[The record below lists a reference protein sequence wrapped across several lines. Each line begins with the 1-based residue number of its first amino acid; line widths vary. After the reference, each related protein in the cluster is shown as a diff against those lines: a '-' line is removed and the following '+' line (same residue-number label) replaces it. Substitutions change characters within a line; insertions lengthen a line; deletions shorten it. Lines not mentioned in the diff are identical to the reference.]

1 LKLLLLLLLIFVPKI
16 QAKIYYLDAQA
27 LDENEYQIKE
37 TKKYRFY
44 KEEKIYNY
52 FIEDENDQD
61 FLNKDNKKYFY
72 TTYSE
77 YSKEK
82 PESLKNREIKER
94 TVYIYQRLKKAKYV
108 RLEVFSDDEVL
119 IEYRIRK
126 GRENLKN
133 SAFCKNCS
141 EFYYMNLED
150 EDYITGVKI
159 NILDIDLK
167 HSSDINDI
175 KIDIAFNTNDV
186 KYKITFYEDD
196 NLTNPLYS
204 WEKLST
210 ANLITIDEFEI
221 LDAAF
226 IEEFELYT
234 KRNDM
239 MLKDSYQEYSY
250 RDKYIGYYKIIK
262 NYYPGY
268 VENVEGYIK
277 DNDDF
282 IVEKEYLKKAR
293 IEIKDSIVITSS
305 VYDLNDYIKSDIP
318 YEIISN
324 IDITKNGEYE
334 VKFLFPNKTIT
345 KKVKVDTYNEYIK
358 SLENKLE
365 IKNKELLDTIENK
378 NEIIDRLESNLKTKD
393 EIISKKEI
401 KTYVKKTNIL
411 PIILITLGVVLI
423 IFVVY
428 KSFNKLS
435 N

>member
-1 LKLLLLLLLIFVPKI
+1 MKLLMLLLLIFVPKI

-82 PESLKNREIKER
+82 PESLKNREIRER
-94 TVYIYQRLKKAKYV
+94 TVYIYQQLKKAKYV
-108 RLEVFSDDEVL
+108 RLEVFSDDKVL
-119 IEYRIRK
+119 TEYVIRK
-126 GRENLKN
+126 DQENLR
-133 SAFCKNCS
+133 SGTFCKSCS
-141 EFYYMNLED
+141 DSYYMYLED
-150 EDYITGVKI
+150 RDYTTGVKI
-159 NILDIDLK
+159 NILDITLK
-167 HSSDINDI
+167 NNYDINDI
-175 KIDIAFNTNDV
+175 KIEIAFNTNDI

-196 NLTNPLYS
+196 SLINPLYS
-204 WEKLST
+204 CEKLST
-210 ANLITIDEFEI
+210 TNLITIDEFDI
-221 LDAAF
+221 LNTAF
-226 IEEFELYT
+226 IDEFELYT

-282 IVEKEYLKKAR
+282 IIEKEYLKKAR
-293 IEIKDSIVITSS
+293 VEIKDNIVITSS

-411 PIILITLGVVLI
+411 PIILITLGVVLMVFAI
-423 IFVVY
+423 Y

>member
-1 LKLLLLLLLIFVPKI
+1 MKLLILLLLIFFPKI
-16 QAKIYYLDAQA
+16 QAKVYYLDAQA

-52 FIEDENDQD
+52 FIEDKNAQD
-61 FLNKDNKKYFY
+61 FINKDNEKYFY

-82 PESLKNREIKER
+82 PENLKNREIKER
-94 TVYIYQRLKKAKYV
+94 TVYIYQRLKKAQYV
-108 RLEVFSDDEVL
+108 RLEVFSDSEVL
-119 IEYRIRK
+119 TEYKIRK

-141 EFYYMNLED
+141 EFYYMALED
-150 EDYITGVKI
+150 QDYKIGVKV
-159 NILDIDLK
+159 NILDVGLK
-167 HSSDINDI
+167 YNSDIDEI
-175 KIDIAFNTNDV
+175 EIDIGFNTNDV
-186 KYKITFYEDD
+186 RYKITFYEDD
-196 NLTNPLYS
+196 SLTNPLYS
-204 WEKLST
+204 CEKVST
-210 ANLITIDEFEI
+210 ANLITIDEFDI
-221 LDAAF
+221 LDTAF
-226 IEEFELYT
+226 IEEFKLYI

-250 RDKYIGYYKIIK
+250 RDKYISYYKIIK

-277 DNDDF
+277 DKDDF
-282 IVEKEYLKKAR
+282 IIEKEYLKKAR
-293 IEIKDSIVITSS
+293 VEIKDNIVITSS
-305 VYDLNDYIKSDIP
+305 VYNLNDYIKSDIP

-345 KKVKVDTYNEYIK
+345 KKVKVDTYSEYIK

-401 KTYVKKTNIL
+401 KTYIKKTNIL

-423 IFVVY
+423 IFAIY

>member
-1 LKLLLLLLLIFVPKI
+1 MKLLLLLLLIFVPKI
-16 QAKIYYLDAQA
+16 QAKIYYLDAQT

-94 TVYIYQRLKKAKYV
+94 TVYIYQQLKRAQYV

-119 IEYRIRK
+119 TEYRIRK
-126 GRENLKN
+126 GRENLKS

-167 HSSDINDI
+167 YNSDINDI
-175 KIDIAFNTNDV
+175 EIDIAFNTNDL

-204 WEKLST
+204 QEKLST
-210 ANLITIDEFEI
+210 ANLITIDKFDI
-221 LDAAF
+221 LDTAF
-226 IEEFELYT
+226 IEEFQLYT

-268 VENVEGYIK
+268 VESVEGYIK

-293 IEIKDSIVITSS
+293 VEIKDNIVITSS

-423 IFVVY
+423 IFAIY

>member
-1 LKLLLLLLLIFVPKI
+1 MKLLILLLLIFVPKI
-16 QAKIYYLDAQA
+16 QAKIYYLDAQT

-37 TKKYRFY
+37 IKKYRFY

-52 FIEDENDQD
+52 FIENENDQD
-61 FLNKDNKKYFY
+61 FTNKDNKKYFY

-119 IEYRIRK
+119 TEYRIRK

-133 SAFCKNCS
+133 SAFCKICS

-167 HSSDINDI
+167 YNSDINDI
-175 KIDIAFNTNDV
+175 EIDIAFNTNDV

-210 ANLITIDEFEI
+210 ANLITIDEFDI

-239 MLKDSYQEYSY
+239 MLKGSYQEYSY

-293 IEIKDSIVITSS
+293 IEIKDNIVITSS

-423 IFVVY
+423 IFAVY

>member
-1 LKLLLLLLLIFVPKI
+1 MKLLMLLLLIFVPKA
-16 QAKIYYLDAQA
+16 QAKVYYLDAQT

-52 FIEDENDQD
+52 FIENENDQN
-61 FLNKDNKKYFY
+61 FANKDNKKYFF
-72 TTYSE
+72 TLYSE
-77 YSKEK
+77 YSREK
-82 PESLKNREIKER
+82 PENLKNREIKER
-94 TVYIYQRLKKAKYV
+94 TVYIYQQLKKVQYV
-108 RLEVFSDDEVL
+108 RLEVFSDDEML
-119 IEYRIRK
+119 TEYRIRK
-126 GRENLKN
+126 DRENLKN

-141 EFYYMNLED
+141 EFYYMALED
-150 EDYITGVKI
+150 QDYKTGVKV
-159 NILDIDLK
+159 NILDISLK
-167 HSSDINDI
+167 HNSDIDEI
-175 KIDIAFNTNDV
+175 EIDIGFNANNV

-196 NLTNPLYS
+196 SLANPLYS
-204 WEKLST
+204 CEKLST
-210 ANLITIDEFEI
+210 ANLITINEFDI
-221 LDAAF
+221 LDAAL
-226 IEEFELYT
+226 IEEFKLYT

-239 MLKDSYQEYSY
+239 ILKDSYQEYSY

-262 NYYPGY
+262 DYYPGY
-268 VENVEGYIK
+268 VENAEGYIK

-282 IVEKEYLKKAR
+282 IIEKEYLKKAR
-293 IEIKDSIVITSS
+293 VEIKDNIVITSS

-334 VKFLFPNKTIT
+334 AKFLFPNKTIT
-345 KKVKVDTYNEYIK
+345 KKIKVDTYNEYIK

-423 IFVVY
+423 IFAIY
-428 KSFNKLS
+428 RSFNKMS

>member
-1 LKLLLLLLLIFVPKI
+1 MKLLMLFVLIFVPKI
-16 QAKIYYLDAQA
+16 QAKIYYLDAQT

-37 TKKYRFY
+37 IKKYRFY

-52 FIEDENDQD
+52 FIENENDQN
-61 FLNKDNKKYFY
+61 FTNKDNKKYFY

-94 TVYIYQRLKKAKYV
+94 TVYIYQQLKKAKYV

-119 IEYRIRK
+119 TEYRIKK

-133 SAFCKNCS
+133 SAFCKDCS

-167 HSSDINDI
+167 YNSDINDI
-175 KIDIAFNTNDV
+175 EIAIAFNTNDV

-239 MLKDSYQEYSY
+239 MLKESYREYSY

-293 IEIKDSIVITSS
+293 VEIKDNIVITSS

-423 IFVVY
+423 IFAIY

>member
-1 LKLLLLLLLIFVPKI
+1 M
-16 QAKIYYLDAQA
+16 Y
-27 LDENEYQIKE
+27 
-37 TKKYRFY
+37 
-44 KEEKIYNY
+44 
-52 FIEDENDQD
+52 
-61 FLNKDNKKYFY
+61 
-72 TTYSE
+72 
-77 YSKEK
+77 
-82 PESLKNREIKER
+82 
-94 TVYIYQRLKKAKYV
+94 
-108 RLEVFSDDEVL
+108 
-119 IEYRIRK
+119 
-126 GRENLKN
+126 
-133 SAFCKNCS
+133 
-141 EFYYMNLED
+141 LED
-150 EDYITGVKI
+150 RDYTTGVKI
-159 NILDIDLK
+159 NILDITLK
-167 HSSDINDI
+167 NNYDINDI
-175 KIDIAFNTNDV
+175 KIEIAFNTNDI

-196 NLTNPLYS
+196 SLINPLYS
-204 WEKLST
+204 CEKLST
-210 ANLITIDEFEI
+210 TNLITIDEFDI
-221 LDAAF
+221 LNTAF
-226 IEEFELYT
+226 IDEFELYT

-239 MLKDSYQEYSY
+239 MLKDYYQEYSY

-282 IVEKEYLKKAR
+282 IIEKEYLKKAR
-293 IEIKDSIVITSS
+293 VEIKDNIVITSS

-318 YEIISN
+318 YEITSN

-423 IFVVY
+423 IFAIY

>member
-1 LKLLLLLLLIFVPKI
+1 MKLLLLLLLIFVPKI
-16 QAKIYYLDAQA
+16 QAKIYYLDAQT

-94 TVYIYQRLKKAKYV
+94 TVYIYQQLKKAQYV

-119 IEYRIRK
+119 TEYRIRK
-126 GRENLKN
+126 GHENLKS

-167 HSSDINDI
+167 YNSDINDI
-175 KIDIAFNTNDV
+175 EIDIAFNTNDV

-210 ANLITIDEFEI
+210 ASLITIDKFDI
-221 LDAAF
+221 LDTAF
-226 IEEFELYT
+226 IEEFQLYT

-250 RDKYIGYYKIIK
+250 HDKYIGYYKIIK

-268 VENVEGYIK
+268 VESVEGYIK

-293 IEIKDSIVITSS
+293 VEIKDNIVITSS

-423 IFVVY
+423 IFAIY

>member
-1 LKLLLLLLLIFVPKI
+1 MKLLLLLLLIFVPKI

>member
-1 LKLLLLLLLIFVPKI
+1 
-16 QAKIYYLDAQA
+16 
-27 LDENEYQIKE
+27 
-37 TKKYRFY
+37 
-44 KEEKIYNY
+44 
-52 FIEDENDQD
+52 
-61 FLNKDNKKYFY
+61 
-72 TTYSE
+72 
-77 YSKEK
+77 
-82 PESLKNREIKER
+82 
-94 TVYIYQRLKKAKYV
+94 
-108 RLEVFSDDEVL
+108 
-119 IEYRIRK
+119 
-126 GRENLKN
+126 
-133 SAFCKNCS
+133 
-141 EFYYMNLED
+141 
-150 EDYITGVKI
+150 
-159 NILDIDLK
+159 
-167 HSSDINDI
+167 
-175 KIDIAFNTNDV
+175 
-186 KYKITFYEDD
+186 
-196 NLTNPLYS
+196 
-204 WEKLST
+204 
-210 ANLITIDEFEI
+210 
-221 LDAAF
+221 
-226 IEEFELYT
+226 
-234 KRNDM
+234 M

-282 IVEKEYLKKAR
+282 IIEKEYLKKAR
-293 IEIKDSIVITSS
+293 VEIKDNIVITSS

-318 YEIISN
+318 YEITSN

-423 IFVVY
+423 IFAIY